1 MFTLAHLN
9 NFFSYYLSLS
19 LSLSLSQE
27 DSQMGL
33 FVVQGLEQIQ
43 VR

>member
-9 NFFSYYLSLS
+9 NFFSYY